1 LVRRLTHRLQRAA
14 PMFSGE
20 AVFQFRLRLI
30 CAEIGLF
37 LPAIGLLADIDD
49 GTDSDVPALRPA
61 AVAIV
66 CI

>member
-1 LVRRLTHRLQRAA
+1 
-14 PMFSGE
+14 MFSGE